1 MLILCDCVLLC
12 VCVASNCAFISACM
26 CCALCYAAVRSSV
39 NVCADIY
46 VMIVAKS
53 LSSVHDR
60 CILSLSLSSS
70 FSLSLTPV
78 LKLDATN
85 SKVKPLDYVFVFCIH
100 IKQKKRNLL
109 SHKLCVVLTPTGDHR
124 SLQDS
129 KQVVTMLSRFPLFLC
144 SRSRSRAFW
153 CHQIVCQTCGAKF

>member
-1 MLILCDCVLLC
+1 
-12 VCVASNCAFISACM
+12 M

-39 NVCADIY
+39 NVCTDIY

-100 IKQKKRNLL
+100 IKQKKK
-109 SHKLCVVLTPTGDHR
+109 KLTQP
-124 SLQDS
+124 
-129 KQVVTMLSRFPLFLC
+129 QVVRRL
-144 SRSRSRAFW
+144 
-153 CHQIVCQTCGAKF
+153 GAYWRP